1 MKKDIHFPSVEGVKI
16 AIARKVNENNETEWD
31 VYLINRL
38 NIAIDTVLVNSRGYG
53 IDKDGNSVKTSAL
66 RHFYKEVSAGSIIKV
81 EMITPDVFHL
91 NNEYWVSYYI
101 GTQLYD
107 KKYVFVPETIQD
119 ENLIP
124 IEGLDLEGVL
134 HE

>member
-1 MKKDIHFPSVEGVKI
+1 
-16 AIARKVNENNETEWD
+16 
-31 VYLINRL
+31 
-38 NIAIDTVLVNSRGYG
+38 
-53 IDKDGNSVKTSAL
+53 
-66 RHFYKEVSAGSIIKV
+66 
-81 EMITPDVFHL
+81 MITPDVFHL

-124 IEGLDLEGVL
+124 IEGLNLEGVL